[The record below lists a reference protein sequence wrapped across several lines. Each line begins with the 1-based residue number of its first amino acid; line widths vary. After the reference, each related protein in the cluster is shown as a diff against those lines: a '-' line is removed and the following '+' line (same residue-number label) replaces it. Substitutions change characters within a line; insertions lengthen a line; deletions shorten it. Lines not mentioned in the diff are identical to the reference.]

1 MNYMA
6 DLIRD
11 CSKARPNTFNEI
23 SFPTFQDI
31 EAKIRNKNL
40 NLRKKAKSRL
50 LERQKLSKTE

>member
-1 MNYMA
+1 MA

-23 SFPTFQDI
+23 TFPTFQDI